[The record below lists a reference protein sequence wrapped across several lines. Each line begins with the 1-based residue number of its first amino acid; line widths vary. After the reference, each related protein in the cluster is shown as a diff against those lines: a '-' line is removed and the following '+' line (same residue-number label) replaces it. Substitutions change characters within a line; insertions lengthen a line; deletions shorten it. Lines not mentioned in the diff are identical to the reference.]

1 MKKTPDA
8 LKVEEEED
16 GMMVTGDEEKGMVLS
31 PAKRDPSSTM
41 LASAFS
47 TPCSSAS
54 TSGQSV
60 SLPKGTL
67 IKQLLKQEAQSPAL
81 ARKHLQQLQE
91 QTLIRQKS
99 SSTTTH
105 AFDERLASVSAFP
118 TSGAVAARASTPSEN
133 PTLTPASLRD
143 GGHSDSTSNTRNEGA
158 FRGDAFPSSDRPN
171 TSPTASHSS
180 TEESFIGGPPTSGKE
195 KFQCPHCSEIVTGRK
210 NLQDHLAK
218 VHAQPDKFTCPT
230 CGRIFKY
237 MTSLA
242 HHIQTVCHDLNAAN
256 ETPTPTMTP
265 ATMTTPK
272 TTTTSGV
279 AGSKRPW
286 SNEENPDSPPPALHP
301 PAPPMTPPPSAS
313 SSEAQTSPLTPSRK
327 SRRISKRNSGGGPG
341 LENGESEAE
350 VEETEK
356 KSMRRLLQMGGAE
369 TGELAGGYVILNEE
383 T

>member
-1 MKKTPDA
+1 
-8 LKVEEEED
+8 
-16 GMMVTGDEEKGMVLS
+16 
-31 PAKRDPSSTM
+31 M

-105 AFDERLASVSAFP
+105 PFDERLASVSAFP

-218 VHAQPDKFTCPT
+218 VHAQDLYGFQISPTVDNRAALISYIDQNSILSRWNWTNPNLAVREGDMIVSVNGVSDDLGAMRSQMQCPSIVM
-230 CGRIFKY
+230 RV
-237 MTSLA
+237 
-242 HHIQTVCHDLNAAN
+242 Q
-256 ETPTPTMTP
+256 
-265 ATMTTPK
+265 
-272 TTTTSGV
+272 
-279 AGSKRPW
+279 
-286 SNEENPDSPPPALHP
+286 
-301 PAPPMTPPPSAS
+301 
-313 SSEAQTSPLTPSRK
+313 
-327 SRRISKRNSGGGPG
+327 RR
-341 LENGESEAE
+341 
-350 VEETEK
+350 
-356 KSMRRLLQMGGAE
+356 
-369 TGELAGGYVILNEE
+369 
-383 T
+383 